1 MLTFSEKEVL
11 QTEWDRCSVFPLPR
25 IKALAASLGLKY
37 EKVKKWIWDRQHGH
51 SKSKMCAK
59 ATKPIGV

>member
-1 MLTFSEKEVL
+1 M
-11 QTEWDRCSVFPLPR
+11 FPLQR
-25 IKALAASLGLKY
+25 IKELAANLGLKY

-59 ATKPIGV
+59 ASKPSDV